1 MHGHQVEGDDAAHA
15 YDLRVVRRFWDLTT
29 GFWRG
34 NANRRAWLLTFGL
47 AFCLLANVSVQFTV
61 NTWNRWFFN
70 ALEDRDGVVMVELV
84 AVFAVLFA
92 IVAAV
97 GVGIVWTRETLQ
109 VRWREWVTRD
119 LVARWFA
126 TGSYRRLAE
135 NGIEPAN
142 PEYRIADDVRMAL
155 EPIVDFAIGL
165 LSALL
170 GAATFLGVLWS
181 IGGSLTVGGM
191 TIPAYMVLAAI
202 LYGACASLLMMHVGR
217 PLVRRVGARNE
228 AEASLRFALTRVR
241 TEAAAI
247 DDGVRA
253 RDEQAALGETYDRVV
268 RRWLAV
274 VRQNARITWITNGSG
289 ALIPVVP
296 LLLAAPKY
304 MADELTLGAVV
315 QLVAAFVQVQ
325 VAISW
330 IVDNYR
336 RIAECY
342 ASVRRVVELA
352 DAIDTLDPAAE
363 PAQAQTQAP
372 APLAAPA
379 GLAASGPAP
388 ALIQGLMFILVLQLI
403 GIVE

>member
-1 MHGHQVEGDDAAHA
+1 MQGHHAEGDDAAHA
-15 YDLRVVRRFWDLTT
+15 YDLRVVRRFWHLTT
-29 GFWRG
+29 GFW
-34 NANRRAWLLTFGL
+34 ANSSRRAWLLTFGL
-47 AFCLLANVSVQFTV
+47 AFCLLANVAIQFTV

-70 ALEDRDGVVMVELV
+70 ALEDREGKVLLELV
-84 AVFAVLFA
+84 ALFGVLFLL
-92 IVAAV
+92 VAAV

-109 VRWREWVTRD
+109 VRWREWVTRA
-119 LVARWFA
+119 LVERWFA
-126 TGSYRRLAE
+126 TGGYRRLAE
-135 NGIEPAN
+135 RGIEPAN

-181 IGGSLTVGGM
+181 IGGSLHAGGV

-202 LYGACASLLMMHVGR
+202 AYGACASLLMMHVGR

-247 DDGVRA
+247 DDGFRA
-253 RDEQAALGETYDRVV
+253 RDEQAGLGETYDRVV

-296 LLLAAPKY
+296 LLLAAPKFL
-304 MADELTLGAVV
+304 AEELSLGEVV
-315 QLVAAFVQVQ
+315 QIVAAFVQVQ

-352 DAIDTLDPAAE
+352 DAIDTLDPAPEPQTQAE
-363 PAQAQTQAP
+363 PAMP
-372 APLAAPA
+372 AL
-379 GLAASGPAP
+379 GPAP
-388 ALIQGLMFILVLQLI
+388 VLAPGVPSL
-403 GIVE
+403 